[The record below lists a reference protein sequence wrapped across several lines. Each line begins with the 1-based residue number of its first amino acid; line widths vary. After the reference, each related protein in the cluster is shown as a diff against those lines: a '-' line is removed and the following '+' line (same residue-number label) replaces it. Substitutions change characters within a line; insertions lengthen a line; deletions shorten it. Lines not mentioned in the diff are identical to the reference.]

1 MKTIYVR
8 VKTKKE
14 AVERAEI
21 LYWILRDCTP
31 VVADFCAKKAEVRT
45 EKVFVKYIPGA
56 VRTDGMR
63 CDIPCGFGA
72 LGKIMAGGKNYEELH
87 TEHEISD
94 FIENE
99 EANE

>member
-8 VKTKKE
+8 VKSKRE
-14 AVERAEI
+14 AVRRAEI

-31 VVADFCAKKAEVRT
+31 VIADFCAKEAEVRT
-45 EKVFVKYIPGA
+45 EKVLVKYIP
-56 VRTDGMR
+56 RLTRIQGMR

-72 LGKIMAGGKNYEELH
+72 LGKIMAGGKAYEELY